1 MGKAPTNAKTR
12 LKSKTTHKSKPKTAA
27 KARAAGKAK
36 LPLYLTEEDVRSLVT
51 VEDAIAVLEGLFA
64 SWRDPATVNLPR
76 QRARTDAG
84 MFNLMGAAWGAKQLF
99 GLKAYYGGSNAAGGR
114 YHALLYSATDGKL
127 KAMIESDALGQM
139 RTGAASGLAT
149 KLLAN
154 PDAGMVGVIGTGR
167 QAFTQVAAVCAVRP
181 VKSVHVF
188 SRTPQ
193 HRDAFARKLKRE
205 VGVAAQATALAE
217 AAVGGADVVI
227 TITKSA
233 EPVLRANWLK
243 SGVHINAAGANSPT
257 RREIDLETVSRASV
271 RATDQVEQ
279 ARLEAAE
286 YRDLVAAGRL
296 KWQDIIELGDLV
308 TGKANGRNGPAD
320 ITLFKS
326 LGIALEDI
334 ARTAHAISF
343 SGPGVLLRKRTQS
356 QSRAV
361 IFNGHLLRV
370 DVTAVIVMLLPALG
384 ACLRIRPLQ
393 VGVELQPALRPA
405 FELLLCSGA
414 SESAR
419 NCGSIAS
426 SSPRLTGKI

>member
-193 HRDAFARKLKRE
+193 HRDAFARKLERE
-205 VGVAAQATALAE
+205 VGVAAQATASAE

-227 TITKSA
+227 TITKSGGTGTA
-233 EPVLRANWLK
+233 RELAQIRRPHQCRGRQLPD
-243 SGVHINAAGANSPT
+243 AARDRPRDRIT
-257 RREIDLETVSRASV
+257 R
-271 RATDQVEQ
+271 
-279 ARLEAAE
+279 
-286 YRDLVAAGRL
+286 
-296 KWQDIIELGDLV
+296 
-308 TGKANGRNGPAD
+308 
-320 ITLFKS
+320 
-326 LGIALEDI
+326 
-334 ARTAHAISF
+334 
-343 SGPGVLLRKRTQS
+343 
-356 QSRAV
+356 
-361 IFNGHLLRV
+361 
-370 DVTAVIVMLLPALG
+370 LG
-384 ACLRIRPLQ
+384 ACDRSGRAGPARSCRISRPRGRRTAEMAGHHRAWRSRDRQGEWPQWAGRHYFVQIARDRAGRYCSDGPCHKFFGAGRITSQTDAIAVACGDLQ
-393 VGVELQPALRPA
+393 WSSPARR
-405 FELLLCSGA
+405 CHGRDSNA
-414 SESAR
+414 SASAR
-419 NCGSIAS
+419 RLLANPAS
-426 SSPRLTGKI
+426 SGRR